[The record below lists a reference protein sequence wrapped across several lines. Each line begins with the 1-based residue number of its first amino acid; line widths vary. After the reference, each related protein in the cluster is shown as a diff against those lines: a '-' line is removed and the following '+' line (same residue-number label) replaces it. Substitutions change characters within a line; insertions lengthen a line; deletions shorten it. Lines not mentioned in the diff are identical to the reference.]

1 MSTQVGVGFSENPK
15 SYDAGIEAA
24 TAALANTEIKKSDL
38 AILFSTTKQNP
49 SQLLSSVRS
58 VVGPNTRIIGGQ
70 GNGVITTNKFGYEGY
85 QVGVAVLT
93 SDSFDVDLFSE
104 GGLPDNDYNVGVA
117 LGKQIKTRKTKGKG
131 NLFIFYDLI
140 KGKPTEECRMNINFP
155 PTFLQGMK
163 YSLGTWPRTSGFCL
177 LGDWQFNPSHQFFD
191 DRVQQQSAMALLLT
205 GDVEMDSILVHGLKP
220 ASSYY
225 TITKL
230 DENVI
235 LEINNKPAL
244 KAVVEILG
252 GDSDSMS
259 ELFVVLG
266 INRGE
271 KFGDYNPENYL
282 NRLPYRIEPERQG
295 LVTIER
301 DLKEGDQFQLM
312 RYNFSDFAYL
322 QERCETILNKVKH
335 KKPCFALYLD
345 CLQRASA
352 YSDTEREDVEI
363 VQQIIGSKIPLF
375 GIYTGGEIAEVRGD
389 VEFTL
394 FNSIICIFSE

>member
-15 SYDAGIEAA
+15 SYHAGIEAA
-24 TAALANTEIKKSDL
+24 TAALANTETKKSDL
-38 AILFSTTKQNP
+38 AILFSTPKHNP

-58 VVGPNTRIIGGQ
+58 VVGPDTRIIGGQ

-93 SDSFDVDLFSE
+93 SDSFDVDIFSE

-117 LGKQIKTRKTKGKG
+117 LGKQIKNQKTKGKR
-131 NLFIFYDLI
+131 NLFLFHEVI
-140 KGKPTEECRMNINFP
+140 KGKPTEECRMNVNNP

-163 YSLGTWPRTSGFCL
+163 HSLGTWPRTSGFCL
-177 LGDWQFNPSHQFFD
+177 LGDFQYYPSHQFFE
-191 DRVQQQSAMALLLT
+191 DRVQQQSAIALLLS

-225 TITKL
+225 TITKV

-235 LEINNKPAL
+235 LEIDNKPAL
-244 KAVVEILG
+244 DAVAEILG
-252 GDSDSMS
+252 GDSDSFG
-259 ELFVVLG
+259 EFFVVLG

-271 KFGDYNPENYL
+271 KFGDYIPENYL
-282 NRLPYRIEPERQG
+282 NRVPHRIEPERRG
-295 LVTIER
+295 LVTFER
-301 DLKEGDQFQLM
+301 DLKQGDQFQLM
-312 RYNFSDFAYL
+312 RHNFSDFEYL
-322 QERCETILNKVKH
+322 QQRCETILETVRN
-335 KKPCFALYLD
+335 KKPFLALYLD
-345 CLQRASA
+345 CSGRASA

>member
-24 TAALANTEIKKSDL
+24 AAALAETEIKKSDL
-38 AILFSTTKQNP
+38 AILFSTTKHNP

-58 VVGPNTRIIGGQ
+58 VVGPDTRIIGGQ

-104 GGLPDNDYNVGVA
+104 GGLPDNDYNVGIA
-117 LGKQIKTRKTKGKG
+117 LGKQIKNRKTKGKR
-131 NLFIFYDLI
+131 NLFIFYELL
-140 KGKPTEECRMNINFP
+140 KRKRTEECRMYHNNP
-155 PTFLQGMK
+155 STFLQGMK
-163 YSLGTWPRTSGFCL
+163 HALGTWPRTSGFCAS
-177 LGDWQFNPSHQFFD
+177 GDLKFQPSHQFFND
-191 DRVQQQSAMALLLT
+191 HIQQQSAMALLLT
-205 GDVEMDSILVHGLKP
+205 GDVEMDSILVYGLKP

-225 TITKL
+225 TITKV
-230 DENVI
+230 DEGVV
-235 LEINNKPAL
+235 LEIDNKPAL
-244 KAVVEILG
+244 DTVAKIMG
-252 GDSDSMS
+252 GDSDSLS
-259 ELFVVLG
+259 EIFVVLG

-271 KFGDYNPENYL
+271 KFGDYIPENYL
-282 NRLPYRIEPERQG
+282 NRVPIRIEQERRG

-312 RYNFSDFAYL
+312 RRNFSDFAYL
-322 QERCETILNKVKH
+322 QERCETILNTVKH
-335 KKPCFALYLD
+335 KKPFLALYLD
-345 CLQRASA
+345 CSGRASA

-375 GIYTGGEIAEVRGD
+375 GTYTGGEIAEIRGD